1 MIPAPPE
8 IILGI
13 SHLLSNSKATQA
25 KLALLNRNCYRLVTP
40 SVYRRVEVLTPEATL
55 SLFGSI
61 YNADKD
67 LGSYVESLYIDSP
80 PVYDSGRPSVPP
92 HQLQSLLDRLVNLQE
107 LHLMCDIDP
116 FLGYPSRPPHAA
128 TSRLKRLVTLPRAD
142 QGFRNFLERHSGLEY
157 LEVVESPHHG
167 GDPPVFECNLGYQTL
182 PELAELIA
190 PARYVESLVSEC
202 PAKKVDILFDDRD
215 FDYQLLCPLANRL
228 EMSPRS
234 LVEMRLRGVSFDV
247 YYCWVFIRLLEK
259 GWIATS
265 LRRLTMQLTKQ
276 AAYHVWEGLAETFGR
291 LSALEFLEL
300 ESLPGQESDFQID
313 RLGRLQYL
321 GSWKACCK
329 SLQTVEIFGTLTEFC
344 AVLEYFE
351 LGPCSRRSCISC
363 D

>member
-13 SHLLSNSKATQA
+13 SDLLSNSKATQA
-25 KLALLNRNCYRLVTP
+25 RLALLNRHYYRLVTP

-55 SLFGSI
+55 SFFSSVS
-61 YNADKD
+61 NADKN

-80 PVYDSGRPSVPP
+80 PVYDPGRPFVPP

-116 FLGYPSRPPHAA
+116 FLGYPSRPPHTA

-157 LEVVESPHHG
+157 LEVVESPYHG
-167 GDPPVFECNLGYQTL
+167 GDPPVLGCNLGYRTL

-190 PARYVESLVSEC
+190 PARYVERLVSEC
-202 PAKKVDILFDDRD
+202 PVKKVDILFDDRD
-215 FDYQLLCPLANRL
+215 FGYHWLYHLANGL
-228 EMSPRS
+228 ELSSRS

-247 YYCWVFIRLLEK
+247 YYCWVFIRLLEN

-265 LRRLTMQLTKQ
+265 LHRLTIQLTEQ
-276 AAYHVWEGLAETFGR
+276 APHHIWEEWAKTFGQF
-291 LSALEFLEL
+291 STLEFLKL
-300 ESLPGQESDFQID
+300 EWLPGQESDFQID
-313 RLGRLQYL
+313 QLGRLQYL
-321 GSWKACCK
+321 DSWKAYCQ
-329 SLQTVEIFGTLTEFC
+329 SLQTVEIFGIL
-344 AVLEYFE
+344 L
-351 LGPCSRRSCISC
+351 R
-363 D
+363 